1 MSVLQLFTNN
11 AVSLLQAPLAVN
23 GTSIQLQA
31 GAGSAFPQPS
41 APGEFFLITLESI
54 ANPLQREIIKIIAR
68 AGDTL
73 IIDSNGRGQE
83 DTVAQNWSTETLVDH
98 RITAETIRQAFL
110 QPVIPGPQGPQGIP
124 GTPGT
129 NGVDGAQGP
138 QGIQGPPGQ
147 DAVGGTSSVTGS
159 NIAPVTVNPL
169 FTNDVTTPITYTALK
184 RGHKFWVT
192 LFNADTGRA
201 QTFEILAVVQGNIG
215 SGLEQITWTRTNRI
229 GYNFLGTVDI
239 TLDSPNTTLALSWTN
254 NEPLLPVTVT
264 VAHLSL

>member
-11 AVSLLQAPLAVN
+11 AVSLLNAQLDVA
-23 GTSIQLQA
+23 GTSIQLQP
-31 GAGSAFPQPS
+31 GTGGNFPLPL
-41 APGEFFLITLESI
+41 APGEFFLVTLESI
-54 ANPLQREIIKIIAR
+54 ANPLEREIIKIIAR

-73 IIDSNGRGQE
+73 IVDVAGRGQE
-83 DTVAQNWSTETLVDH
+83 GTVPQAWSTDTLVDH

-110 QPVIPGPQGPQGIP
+110 QPDIPGPQGPQGL
-124 GTPGT
+124 PGT
-129 NGVDGAQGP
+129 NGVDGAPGPQGP

-147 DAVGGTSSVTGS
+147 DAVAGTSSIAGS
-159 NIAPVTVNPL
+159 NIAPVIVDPL
-169 FTNDVTTPITYTALK
+169 FTNNVTTPITYSAIK

-192 LFNADTGRA
+192 LFNENTGNA
-201 QTFEILAVVQGNIG
+201 QTFEILAIIQGSIG

-229 GYNFLGTVDI
+229 GYNFLGSINI